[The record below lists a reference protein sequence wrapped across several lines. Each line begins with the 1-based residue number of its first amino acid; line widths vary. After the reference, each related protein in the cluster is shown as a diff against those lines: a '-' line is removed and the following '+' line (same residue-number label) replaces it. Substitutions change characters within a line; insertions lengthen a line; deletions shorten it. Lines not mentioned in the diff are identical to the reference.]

1 MPSLARRYVKKK
13 ARNWVLRWFLAILGA
28 KLLLAVF
35 VVALAVMIGAV
46 VVLSVADQQKRQR
59 DEEEGIARE
68 TSRPGAQSFGA
79 PTGAVAPI
87 SGGGAIDV
95 GAPDPARAQN
105 GVGYSAPAAI
115 DFDGDPH
122 AYAPENS
129 GLPTSD
135 YLANAG
141 RPGKWWGVVTDNGRP
156 DGNPVVR
163 GDGYY
168 TSTTSLSI
176 NGQYLDSQRVPFV
189 ALPNGYGGAKLGDYA
204 LVTNNENGQRIWAIF
219 GDVSPKQAKVEVS
232 AAAAR
237 GLGIGFAK
245 QGVTSN
251 GGNLTVTV
259 YPGSANLE
267 LLRSRIR

>member
-1 MPSLARRYVKKK
+1 MPSLARRYVKRK
-13 ARNWVLRWFLAILGA
+13 ARNWVLRWFLAILGV
-28 KLLLAVF
+28 KLLLAGF
-35 VVALAVMIGAV
+35 VVAVTLLVGAV
-46 VVLSVADQQKRQR
+46 AVLSITDQKQRQR
-59 DEEEGIARE
+59 DEEAGITRE
-68 TSRPGAQSFGA
+68 TSRPGSQSFGA

-95 GAPDPARAQN
+95 GTPDPARAQN
-105 GVGYSAPAAI
+105 GVGYSAAAAI
-115 DFDGDPH
+115 DFDGDPY
-122 AYAPENS
+122 AYAPADS
-129 GLPTSD
+129 GLATSD

-141 RPGKWWGVVTDNGRP
+141 RPGKWWGIKTDTGRS

-163 GDGYY
+163 SDGYY

-176 NGQYLDSQRVPFV
+176 NGKYLDSQRVPFV

-204 LVTNNENGQRIWAIF
+204 LVTNNETGARIWAIF
-219 GDVSPKQAKVEVS
+219 GDVSPKQSKVEVS

-237 GLGIGFAK
+237 GLGVGFVK

-267 LLRSRIR
+267 LLRSRIN